1 MVIIMTEERTEYV
14 RNSRR
19 VNEWKSQKRN
29 EKRFTFSRGEGGG
42 VGGKSAIVLQ

>member
-1 MVIIMTEERTEYV
+1 MVIIMNEERTEYV

-29 EKRFTFSRGEGGG
+29 EKRFTFLRGEGV